1 MQEQLPKSALRAF
14 YLPIKIGWLPKYP
27 LKYSPYQVIKSIGL
41 TDMERKNQKILLIT
55 PPMTQLNTPYP
66 ATTYLTGF
74 LRQEGYIASQ
84 KDCAIDLFLSLL
96 TQKGLKNI
104 HKAIE
109 DNFAAFEDNELPDS
123 IYHFLIHYPLYQKCI
138 EAVVKFLQGKNPSL
152 ALRIASRTF
161 LPEGPQFESL
171 HQMEQMSVTVLDDAF
186 GYLGVQDK
194 AKYLATLFIDDIS
207 AVIKQGVD
215 ANFEVSR
222 YGERLAASN
231 PLFDDLYEQLHQ
243 PPVYTDNLI
252 LSLISDYISE
262 HSPSVIGLTVPFPG
276 NMLGA
281 LKIAQCCKKLNPGIT
296 IILGGGFINTELRS
310 LKDPRIFEFVDFITV
325 DDGERPLLTLLEH
338 LSKQRPVEDLVRTYR
353 LQKDKVVY
361 TNNPALHNISHSKT
375 GTPSYDGLAT
385 DNYLS
390 LCEMLNPMH
399 RIWSDGRW
407 NKLTLAHGCYW
418 AQCSFCDISLD
429 YIGKYQDASA
439 KTIVDRIETL
449 IAETGETGF
458 HFVDEAAPPKVL
470 FAMAERLIERNIIIS
485 WWGNIRFEKTF
496 TAEKCQLLA
505 DSGCI
510 AISGGLEVAS
520 DRLLKLMKKGVTVE
534 QVARVCKNFTDTDIL
549 VHAYLMY
556 GFPSQTEQ
564 ETVDSLECV
573 RQLMLNNCFHSAYW
587 HRFAATI
594 HSPVGLHPEQFNI
607 KLIPNK
613 DIQFAENDID
623 FDDPV
628 NTDHEMLGKGLKKAL
643 YNYMHGMGF
652 DYPMSFWFD
661 KPISTPDISPV
672 FIEQALTSK

>member
-1 MQEQLPKSALRAF
+1 
-14 YLPIKIGWLPKYP
+14 
-27 LKYSPYQVIKSIGL
+27 
-41 TDMERKNQKILLIT
+41 
-55 PPMTQLNTPYP
+55 MTQLNTPYP

-74 LRQEGYIASQ
+74 LRQEGYDVSQ
-84 KDCAIDLFLSLL
+84 RDCAIDLFLSLL
-96 TQKGLKNI
+96 TKQGLKRI
-104 HKAIE
+104 YQSVE
-109 DNFAAFEDNELPDS
+109 DNYADFEDDELPDS
-123 IYHFLIHYPLYQKCI
+123 IYHFLSHYPVYEKCI
-138 EAVVKFLQGKNPSL
+138 EPTVKFLQGKNPSL

-171 HQMEQMSVTVLDDAF
+171 YQMEEMSGDVLDNAF
-186 GYLGVQDK
+186 GKLGVQDK
-194 AKYLATLFIDDIS
+194 AKYLATLFIDDLS

-215 ANFEVSR
+215 PNFEVSR

-231 PLFDDLYEQLHQ
+231 PSFDDLYHQLQQ
-243 PPVYTDNLI
+243 PPLYTDKLI
-252 LSLISDYISE
+252 LSLINDYLTQENPTI
-262 HSPSVIGLTVPFPG
+262 VGLTVPFPG

-281 LKIAQCCKKLNPGIT
+281 LKIAKCCKTINPKIT
-296 IILGGGFINTELRS
+296 LILGGGFVNTELRS
-310 LKDPRIFEFVDFITV
+310 LKDPRVFENIDFITV

-338 LSKQRPVEDLVRTYR
+338 LNKQRPIEDLVRTFY
-353 LQKDKVVY
+353 LNKGNVIY
-361 TNNPALHNISHSKT
+361 ANNTALHDIPHKNT
-375 GTPSYDGLAT
+375 GTPCYAGLAL

-407 NKLTLAHGCYW
+407 NKLTIAHGCYW
-418 AQCSFCDISLD
+418 SQCSFCDISLD
-429 YIGKYQDASA
+429 YIGQYDDAGA
-439 KTIVDRIETL
+439 EIMVKRIEAL

-470 FAMAERLIERNIIIS
+470 FSMAEKLIERNIVIS

-505 DSGCI
+505 NSGCI

-534 QVARVCKNFTDTDIL
+534 QVARVTKNFANAGIL

-556 GFPSQTEQ
+556 GFPSQSLQ
-564 ETVDSLECV
+564 ETIDSLERV
-573 RQLMLNNCFHSAYW
+573 RQLMLNGCIHSAYW

-594 HSPVGLHPEQFNI
+594 HSPIGLNPDQYKIELRPHADEV
-607 KLIPNK
+607 L
-613 DIQFAENDID
+613 FAENDID
-623 FDDPV
+623 FFDPV

-643 YNYMHGMGF
+643 YNYMHEMGF

-661 KPISTPDISPV
+661 KPVSEPNISPT
-672 FIEQALTSK
+672 FIEQALYS